1 MPPPGEI
8 PPSQIPDSG
17 QIAGLHWESHG
28 PQDGQ
33 PLILSA
39 GLGGSGGY
47 WLPNVPALVEA
58 GYRVILYDHRGT
70 GRSDRALPD
79 VVTVDDLADDM
90 LALIDGLGLP
100 SAHVMG
106 HAAGGVA
113 GLALALKA
121 PERIDRLV
129 VVNGWARP
137 DPHFVR
143 CFDARLA
150 ILHGA
155 GAEAYLKAQPI
166 FLFPATWISQNH
178 ARLEE
183 ETRHHLAHFPGAA
196 TMEKRIAALRAF
208 DIGYRLGDISTPLL
222 ALASKDDM
230 LVPYTASS
238 FANAVPGGAQA
249 LMDWGGHACNIT
261 DPKTFIHLVSA
272 FLRS

>member
-1 MPPPGEI
+1 MTTPG
-8 PPSQIPDSG
+8 G
-17 QIAGLHWESHG
+17 QTPIDQLIAGLHWESHG
-28 PQDGQ
+28 PQDGV

-39 GLGGSGGY
+39 GLGGSGRY

-90 LALIDGLGLP
+90 LALMDGLGLP
-100 SAHVMG
+100 SAHIMG

-137 DPHFVR
+137 DPHFAR

-166 FLFPATWISQNH
+166 FLFPATWISQH
-178 ARLEE
+178 HEQLEE

-208 DIGYRLGDISTPLL
+208 DIGYRLGDIGVPLL
-222 ALASKDDM
+222 ALAAKDDM
-230 LVPYTASS
+230 LVPYTASH
-238 FANAVPGGAQA
+238 FVKEVPGAVQA
-249 LMDWGGHACNIT
+249 LMNWGGHACNLT
-261 DPKTFIHLVSA
+261 DPQAFTRLVSD

>member
-1 MPPPGEI
+1 MPET
-8 PPSQIPDSG
+8 
-17 QIAGLHWESHG
+17 AGLHHEMHG
-28 PQDGQ
+28 PDDGP

-39 GLGGSGGY
+39 GLGGSGSY
-47 WLPNVPALVEA
+47 WLPNVPALTEA

-70 GRSDRALPD
+70 GRSDRALPET
-79 VVTVDDLADDM
+79 VSVDDLADDI
-90 LALIDGLGLP
+90 ALLMDGIGI
-100 SAHVMG
+100 ARATIMG

-121 PERIDRLV
+121 PERIDKLI
-129 VVNGWARP
+129 VVNGWALP

-150 ILHGA
+150 ILRGA

-166 FLFPATWISQNH
+166 FLFPAPWISRNH

-183 ETRHHLAHFPGAA
+183 ETAHHLAAFPGAE

-208 DIGYRLGDISTPLL
+208 DIDDRLEEIAVPLMTL
-222 ALASKDDM
+222 AARDDM
-230 LVPYTASS
+230 LVPYTAS
-238 FANAVPGGAQA
+238 FFGDDVPGAVGA
-249 LMDWGGHACNIT
+249 LMEWGGHACNVT
-261 DPKTFIHLVSA
+261 DPATFERLVID